1 MKVVLDTNVIFSA
14 FAARGLANAVFE
26 LCLDKHTII
35 ISEHIL
41 SELQS
46 NLQKKLKMP
55 RDKVQLTIEYLR
67 EFCLISDFK
76 RLDRR
81 ICRDIDDVKILGLSE
96 MTKPNYIITGDADL
110 LALKE
115 YNAVPIITPREFWE
129 ISKGGKRR
137 P

>member
-1 MKVVLDTNVIFSA
+1 MKVILDTNVIFSA

-55 RDKVQLTIEYLR
+55 RDKVQLIIEYLG
-67 EFCLISDFK
+67 EFCIISDFK

-96 MTKPNYIITGDADL
+96 MTTPDYIISGDVDL
-110 LALKE
+110 LTLKE
-115 YNAVPIITPREFWE
+115 HRAVPIITTREFWE
-129 ISKGGKRR
+129 ISKGKKQR
-137 P
+137 

>member
-1 MKVVLDTNVIFSA
+1 MKLILDTNVIFSA

-26 LCLDKHTII
+26 LCLDKHTLI

-46 NLQKKLKMP
+46 NLQKKLKVP
-55 RDKVQLTIEYLR
+55 RDKVQLIIEYLR
-67 EFCLISDFK
+67 EFCIISDFK

-96 MTKPNYIITGDADL
+96 MTKPDYIITGDIDL

-115 YNAVPIITPREFWE
+115 HCAVPIITPREFWE
-129 ISKGGKRR
+129 ISKEKKQR
-137 P
+137 

>member
-1 MKVVLDTNVIFSA
+1 MKLILDTNVIFSA

-55 RDKVQLTIEYLR
+55 RDKVQRIIEYLR
-67 EFCLISDFK
+67 EFCIISDFK

-96 MTKPNYIITGDADL
+96 MTKPDYIITGDIDL

-115 YNAVPIITPREFWE
+115 HGAVPIITPREFWE
-129 ISKGGKRR
+129 ISKGKKQH
-137 P
+137 

>member
-1 MKVVLDTNVIFSA
+1 MKVILDTNVIFSA

-41 SELQS
+41 SELQN

-55 RDKVQLTIEYLR
+55 RDKIQRVVEYLR
-67 EFCLISDFK
+67 EFCIISAYK
-76 RLDRR
+76 RLERR

-96 MTKPNYIITGDADL
+96 MTKPDYIITGDVDL
-110 LALKE
+110 LTLKGHGS
-115 YNAVPIITPREFWE
+115 VPIVTPREFWE
-129 ISKGGKRR
+129 ISKGRKQR
-137 P
+137 

>member
-1 MKVVLDTNVIFSA
+1 MKVILDTNVIFSA

-26 LCLDKHTII
+26 LCLDKHSII

-55 RDKVQLTIEYLR
+55 RDKLQRIIEYLR
-67 EFCLISDFK
+67 EFCVIGDFR

-81 ICRDIDDVKILGLSE
+81 ICRDIDDVRILGLSE
-96 MTKPNYIITGDADL
+96 TTKPDYIITGDADL
-110 LALKE
+110 LVLERHRA
-115 YNAVPIITPREFWE
+115 APIITPREFWE
-129 ISKGGKRR
+129 ISKGKKQR
-137 P
+137 

>member
-1 MKVVLDTNVIFSA
+1 MKVILDTNVIFSA

-35 ISEHIL
+35 MSEHIL
-41 SELQS
+41 SELQR

-55 RDKVQLTIEYLR
+55 RDKIQLIIEYLR
-67 EFCLISDFK
+67 EFCFISDFK

-96 MTKPNYIITGDADL
+96 RANPDYIITGDADL

-115 YNAVPIITPREFWE
+115 HHGVPIITPREFWE
-129 ISKGGKRR
+129 ISKDKRR
-137 P
+137 RT

>member
-1 MKVVLDTNVIFSA
+1 MKVILDTNVIFSA

-46 NLQKKLKMP
+46 NLRKKLKMP
-55 RDKVQLTIEYLR
+55 RDKIQLIIEYLR
-67 EFCLISDFK
+67 EFCIISDFE

-96 MTKPNYIITGDADL
+96 TTRPDYIITGDADL

-129 ISKGGKRR
+129 ISKDRR
-137 P
+137 RRS

>member
-1 MKVVLDTNVIFSA
+1 MKVILDRNVIFSA

-41 SELQS
+41 SELQGS
-46 NLQKKLKMP
+46 LQKKLKMP
-55 RDKVQLTIEYLR
+55 KDKVQLIIEYLG
-67 EFCLISDFK
+67 EFCIISDFK
-76 RLDRR
+76 KLDRR

-96 MTKPNYIITGDADL
+96 MTKPDYIITGDVDL

-115 YNAVPIITPREFWE
+115 HRAVPIITPREFWE
-129 ISKGGKRR
+129 ISKGKKQR
-137 P
+137 